1 VGRAQRGEEIDPESP
16 YGILPEAVK
25 MRIKVEDKKGKER
38 GIRGSYSF
46 KNRLTLHLSIA
57 IV

>member
-1 VGRAQRGEEIDPESP
+1 MGRAQRGEEIDPESP

-38 GIRGSYSF
+38 EVF
-46 KNRLTLHLSIA
+46 EVVTRLKTA
-57 IV
+57 